1 MITDNNMLMCEKC
14 GNPALTNTNGVW
26 LCGECMIKHLN
37 KLKEKNRKMILE
49 E

>member
-1 MITDNNMLMCEKC
+1 MITDSNMIMCEKC
-14 GNPALTNTNGVW
+14 GNPAMTNYSGVW
-26 LCGECMIKHLN
+26 LCGKCMIVQID